1 MINERGEFVRETS
14 EGGVTNSEINN
25 ENKTAFTEGEF
36 NLVIEQEENK
46 RAVYTRIMEL
56 VG

>member
-14 EGGVTNSEINN
+14 EGDVTNSEIDN